1 MSSQLG
7 NAGLEIWKE
16 TGEMSTYMWML
27 KPQEETGSLIDS
39 RNWLLGNYLPLKGG
53 KGKNLYRSEILEE
66 NQDSLV
72 PPNRRGSG

>member
-16 TGEMSTYMWML
+16 TVEASTYMWML

-53 KGKNLYRSEILEE
+53 KGKDLYRSERLGE

-72 PPNRRGSG
+72 PPDQRGSG

>member
-39 RNWLLGNYLPLKGG
+39 RNWLLGNYLHLKGG

-72 PPNRRGSG
+72 PPNQRGSG

>member
-1 MSSQLG
+1 
-7 NAGLEIWKE
+7 
-16 TGEMSTYMWML
+16 MSTYMWML

-72 PPNRRGSG
+72 PQIKEGVADSISCCLEVWINED